1 MEAQF
6 EKLLII
12 FASLRGV
19 VALAGVV
26 LAVLILKSRNR
37 SKNDLRSRTITPV
50 NSATQ
55 QVCKTLAFRFSEVT
69 HTREDD
75 EFWQCLKSYWAV
87 QAQTPKPAL
96 VIRPQNVGQLSR
108 IIKVLSDAVNSSGKD
123 EPVQFAIKS
132 GGHSPVQGLAN
143 VDSGIVIDL
152 GLFNEI
158 ELSDD
163 RQLVDIGP
171 GATWGLVYR
180 TLAPY
185 GLSVA
190 GGRASSVG
198 VGGLTLGGG
207 LSFFSPQVGFVCDA
221 MVNFEVVLADGS
233 IINANDKSHPDLAI
247 ALRGGGNN
255 FGIVTKFTAR
265 TFPQSKV
272 WFGHL
277 FHWPSAVDRLLQAFY
292 DFGEAKPYDKKATC
306 IFTLAWAPYLP
317 FFLPVTCLNYAE
329 PTPHP
334 KASLRLS
341 REKKFW
347 STLGVRSLAEATD
360 KIENMSDANKR

>member
-1 MEAQF
+1 MGVDLGTLEMSLAAVQGMIALASLV
-6 EKLLII
+6 LLIL
-12 FASLRGV
+12 FFVPRDQS
-19 VALAGVV
+19 
-26 LAVLILKSRNR
+26 KSNLG
-37 SKNDLRSRTITPV
+37 SSATTPV
-50 NSATQ
+50 NSATDK
-55 QVCKTLAFRFSEVT
+55 VCKTLTSQLPGLVY
-69 HTREDD
+69 TRQDGELW
-75 EFWQCLKSYWAV
+75 EFFKYYWAT
-87 QAQTPKPAL
+87 QAQEPKPAL
-96 VIRPQNVGQLSR
+96 VVRPHNTEQLSK
-108 IIKVLSDAVNSSGKD
+108 IVKLLANAIKASTKD
-123 EPVQFAIKS
+123 EPVQFAIRS
-132 GGHSPVQGLAN
+132 GGHSPVRGLAN

-152 GLFNEI
+152 GLFNSI

-163 RQLVDIGP
+163 RELVDIGP

-180 TLAPY
+180 TLEPY

-233 IINANDKSHPDLAI
+233 VVNANDNSNPDLAI

-265 TFPQSKV
+265 TFPQNKV

-277 FHWPSAVDRLLQAFY
+277 FHWPSAADRLLQTFY
-292 DFGEAKPYDKKATC
+292 NFGEAKPYDKKATC
-306 IFTLAWAPYLP
+306 IFTFAWAAYLP
-317 FFLPVTCLNYAE
+317 FYLPVTCLNYAE

-334 KASLRLS
+334 EATRRFSKEKRL
-341 REKKFW
+341 W
-347 STLGVRSLAEATD
+347 NTLGVRSLAEATD
-360 KIENMSDANKR
+360 KIEKMSASNKR